1 MTTTKMKITRLTS
14 KMDLRGKL
22 STDLLSNYEI
32 EICREKEL
40 KQMEESIISFRFV
53 QFGWQVMEQR
63 TKHIWG
69 DINNDDKDNPCT
81 KQFPTYGDYIYI

>member
-53 QFGWQVMEQR
+53 
-63 TKHIWG
+63 
-69 DINNDDKDNPCT
+69 
-81 KQFPTYGDYIYI
+81 